1 MNAFVNLTTW
11 IPVAEAKAMIARLI
25 EEGAYEKQ
33 QIKKSSNLFAN
44 KKDKSDG
51 YVCRVLAIKGL
62 HPELELPDTKAEK
75 KSKKNSK
82 KVEKN
87 INAAQRLENQE
98 VDNRRYIVTA
108 KMVSEDIGL
117 FLVDQNKTYWVES
130 QNVKNNDR
138 TIISPKVHSEE
149 EAKNIWL
156 SCLMRAK

>member
-11 IPVAEAKAMIARLI
+11 IPVAEAKVMIARLI

-75 KSKKNSK
+75 KSKKK
-82 KVEKN
+82 
-87 INAAQRLENQE
+87 
-98 VDNRRYIVTA
+98 DNRR
-108 KMVSEDIGL
+108 
-117 FLVDQNKTYWVES
+117 NKPHVGSVME
-130 QNVKNNDR
+130 
-138 TIISPKVHSEE
+138 
-149 EAKNIWL
+149 
-156 SCLMRAK
+156 